1 MIGTKAL
8 RADAMLLAAAGLWG
22 TGFIA
27 QRAAMEHMGPFLFN
41 AVRYAIGAAILLPAG
56 YLMLRRLGQRWD
68 RRLLRDGV
76 ILGAVLGLAAGLQQ
90 VGMVTTTASRAGFIT
105 GLYVLMVPGV
115 AWWFGL
121 RATRGNLV
129 GVALAFTGLALF
141 AGVMGDGIGP
151 SVASGDWFVLGS
163 AAAWA
168 LHVVLIGFMA
178 PKRDPTALVGVQF
191 AVAAGLSLVMVLVFE
206 RETPALSAASWQ
218 SAWRGAASAVLFSG
232 LFATAAAF
240 TLQFVAQRSAPP
252 THATVLMSTEAIFAA
267 VFGWILL
274 GEVLGLAEW
283 VGGGLMLGGAIV
295 SQLMGPGPPPE
306 VSGTGADPTPPP

>member
-1 MIGTKAL
+1 
-8 RADAMLLAAAGLWG
+8 MLFLGAGLWG

-41 AVRYAIGAAILLPAG
+41 ALRYAIGAAILLPAG
-56 YLMLRRLGQRWD
+56 YLMLWRLGRGWD
-68 RRLLRDGV
+68 RRLLRDGMV
-76 ILGAVLGLAAGLQQ
+76 LGAVLGLAAGLQQ

-115 AWWFGL
+115 AWWFGY
-121 RATRGNLV
+121 RPTKGNLV
-129 GVALAFTGLALF
+129 GVGLAFGGLALF
-141 AGVMGDGIGP
+141 AGLLDGGIDRA
-151 SVASGDWFVLGS
+151 VATGDWFVLAS

-168 LHVVLIGFMA
+168 LHVVLIGVMA

-191 AVAAGLSLVMVLVFE
+191 AVAAALSGVMMLFFE
-206 RETPALSAASWQ
+206 RASPVSLAGAGLALAY
-218 SAWRGAASAVLFSG
+218 SG
-232 LFATAAAF
+232 VFATAAAF
-240 TLQFVAQRSAPP
+240 TLQFMAQRHAPP

-274 GEVLGLAEW
+274 GEILGIWEW
-283 VGGGLMLGGAIV
+283 IGGGLMLGGAIV
-295 SQLMGPGPPPE
+295 SQLMGRGPSPE